1 MQRPTLVPVDS
12 AREFRADELFFS
24 TTNRKGIIGSFNRV
38 FVRVAGHPA
47 ADLMGAP
54 HNIIR
59 HPDMPRAV
67 FKLLWDHLLAG
78 QPIAAYVKN
87 MAADGRYY
95 WVMALV
101 APIADG
107 FLSLRFLPTS
117 PLRAQVE
124 GLYKELRAIEGAA
137 AGPGVDPKKGML
149 DAEARLGEVLPGLG
163 FANYDVFMRHAVHQ
177 ELRARR
183 TALQREGR
191 RLLPSLPFPKPD
203 ESADARAV
211 RGFFQDGQEMHQRA
225 TAFESVLNTSVQSIA
240 DLDTHAS
247 AILALCTEFRFG
259 AINITVKSA
268 RLGAEGEVLGVLS
281 AAMAG
286 ASAQVTEIISVLR
299 EQVTAA
305 SDLLSRALFEMEWT
319 GLQLEMVVAY
329 YGEMWEHL
337 AHRGIDT
344 TGADWQQQCK
354 DLAGRQ
360 MAFGDSSVATTGRL
374 GQFGEALHKLAGNA
388 ETLRKAMLT
397 IQMTHIS
404 GLIETQRVQDDG
416 CAAIFATIRQ
426 QTDGIKHDLDVF
438 SETLKALE
446 VVAQQT
452 PDMIKVYGEAV
463 SLLQHVSARLPR
475 MNPQDD
481 DGAALFP
488 AAAATPALRFLSGAH
503 ADEDADVDGA
513 AVAHGGFE
521 PRR

>member
-1 MQRPTLVPVDS
+1 MKRTTIVPLDS

-24 TTNRKGIIGSFNRV
+24 TTDRKGIIASFNRV

-67 FKLLWDHLLAG
+67 FKLFWDHLLAG
-78 QPIAAYVKN
+78 QPVAAYVKN

-107 FLSLRFLPTS
+107 FLSIRFLPTS

-124 GLYKELRAIEGAA
+124 GLYRELKAIEVAS
-137 AGPGVDPKKGML
+137 AGSGVDPMAGMVA
-149 DAEARLGEVLPGLG
+149 AEARLDEVLPGLG

-183 TALQREGR
+183 AALHREGR
-191 RLLPSLPFPKPD
+191 QVLPSLPFPKPD
-203 ESADARAV
+203 ESADAREV
-211 RGFFQDGQEMHQRA
+211 RTFFQDGQEMHQRA
-225 TAFESVLNTSVQSIA
+225 TAFESVLDASVKSIA

-247 AILALCTEFRFG
+247 AILALCTDFRFG

-299 EQVTAA
+299 QQVTAA

-329 YGEMWEHL
+329 YGELWEHL
-337 AHRGIDT
+337 AHRAGNS
-344 TGADWQQQCK
+344 TGADWKQQCK
-354 DLAGRQ
+354 DLLGRQ
-360 MAFGDSSVATTGRL
+360 MAFGDASVATTQRL
-374 GQFGEALHKLAGNA
+374 QSFGDALQQLAGNA

-452 PDMIKVYGEAV
+452 PGMIKVYGEAV
-463 SLLQHVSARLPR
+463 SLLQHVSTRLAR
-475 MNPQDD
+475 MSPQDD
-481 DGAALFP
+481 FDASQLLSEAGTPELPFLAGAK
-488 AAAATPALRFLSGAH
+488 
-503 ADEDADVDGA
+503 ADEDADEDA
-513 AVAHGGFE
+513 LVAHGGFD
-521 PRR
+521 PLR